1 MSKHEKFFVLD
12 HTGAVAACYNEAA
25 PAVKLAEWY
34 AKNFGVGDVQHGK
47 RRKRFLASGAVFTVR
62 EQKKRP
68 SHAPT

>member
-34 AKNFGVGDVQHGK
+34 AKNFGVADVVCGK
-47 RRKRFLASGAVFTVR
+47 RRKRFLASGAAFTVK